1 MSTNLLTQDSRVR
14 FSAAKG
20 IARIAAEVSEE
31 MRTQI
36 VEALLEQLVE
46 HVCTDDIPTEVLS
59 STPSSSF
66 KGSYVQSLD
75 KLDLYAV
82 SDSTWHGVFLAI
94 AECMRRAQIPRL
106 LLSRI
111 LYWTQRGLLF
121 DVPRGAGAAGS
132 NIRDACCYVVWALAR
147 IRQTDTLAPYVL
159 SIAQRLSL
167 VTTLDRETTIRRAAS
182 AAFQEWVG
190 RTTLVP
196 HGISILK
203 ETDFAAVGRRRHAYT
218 VCAPRIAQ
226 YKEYREPLLLHLQQV
241 CLRHWDANV
250 RMLAASAIK
259 EIAPIDRKCIVD
271 ILQKQVQMASTSDIN
286 AVHGALL
293 ALAAICPLMNDTN
306 EAHVALNAAL
316 QVSPRLFSSPG
327 GAMIL
332 DAACRV
338 VAAAAPLAQ
347 GESLSLLQIAAT
359 RPESEVHDAVAA
371 AIGALGES
379 ATTDAFVR
387 HVLEQWSSCTPE
399 EQRSGALVLGR
410 VRGRWTSECRKQLCG
425 AVQGLGGVDVETRR
439 NAALALAG
447 LANGTPD
454 EIEDVIFALVQG
466 LQDHSTDERGD
477 VGSWVRAQC
486 IVSLSSA
493 LQSAD
498 VLIHL
503 TSICKA
509 LSACLAERIDS
520 LRATACVTFRD
531 LAATYPIPAK
541 EAVWTVLNEP
551 ESTFRDARSAFAC
564 IVPLLGEDVYRPALL
579 PTLTRTIASRSES
592 AVRLF
597 LTQLRDA
604 GRALVDWMHTAD
616 QAAVNAVYGD
626 LGSFASRNVR
636 DNRVFVPILQT
647 VQHLLEWEV
656 VPSKTEWCAVFSRSL
671 VRLVRLASS
680 HIATLKSM
688 PRLMAS
694 MHMYVA
700 I

>member
-1 MSTNLLTQDSRVR
+1 
-14 FSAAKG
+14 
-20 IARIAAEVSEE
+20 
-31 MRTQI
+31 
-36 VEALLEQLVE
+36 
-46 HVCTDDIPTEVLS
+46 
-59 STPSSSF
+59 
-66 KGSYVQSLD
+66 
-75 KLDLYAV
+75 
-82 SDSTWHGVFLAI
+82 
-94 AECMRRAQIPRL
+94 
-106 LLSRI
+106 
-111 LYWTQRGLLF
+111 
-121 DVPRGAGAAGS
+121 
-132 NIRDACCYVVWALAR
+132 
-147 IRQTDTLAPYVL
+147 
-159 SIAQRLSL
+159 
-167 VTTLDRETTIRRAAS
+167 
-182 AAFQEWVG
+182 
-190 RTTLVP
+190 
-196 HGISILK
+196 
-203 ETDFAAVGRRRHAYT
+203 
-218 VCAPRIAQ
+218 
-226 YKEYREPLLLHLQQV
+226 
-241 CLRHWDANV
+241 
-250 RMLAASAIK
+250 
-259 EIAPIDRKCIVD
+259 
-271 ILQKQVQMASTSDIN
+271 
-286 AVHGALL
+286 
-293 ALAAICPLMNDTN
+293 
-306 EAHVALNAAL
+306 
-316 QVSPRLFSSPG
+316 
-327 GAMIL
+327 MIL

-592 AVRLF
+592 A
-597 LTQLRDA
+597 LRDA

-656 VPSKTEWCAVFSRSL
+656 VPSKTECL

-694 MHMYVA
+694 MHITVQSLKHPCVRALALERLPAFLSHRYPAIRMNTSEQTLFLLQSETTSNESLEERLLGTAWCVYVWLT
-700 I
+700 